1 MFFCLISIIGQTW
14 IHMIFTIHG
23 FNYFWFFH
31 KKKYKTILMIHKN
44 DKKMYEI
51 LEQSRFA

>member
-1 MFFCLISIIGQTW
+1 MFCLISIIGQTW

-23 FNYFWFFH
+23 FNYFWFFR